1 MTKKYQ
7 SLFNIFR
14 FYEHDYSKFSF
25 QNYIVE
31 DVPSFRFSNLVDTS
45 KEIYSSNEKCL
56 GTIEMQQKKVT

>member
-1 MTKKYQ
+1 MTKKYK
-7 SLFNIFR
+7 SLFNIFI
-14 FYEHDYSKFSF
+14 FIYTIIQSSF
-25 QNYIVE
+25 QNNIVE